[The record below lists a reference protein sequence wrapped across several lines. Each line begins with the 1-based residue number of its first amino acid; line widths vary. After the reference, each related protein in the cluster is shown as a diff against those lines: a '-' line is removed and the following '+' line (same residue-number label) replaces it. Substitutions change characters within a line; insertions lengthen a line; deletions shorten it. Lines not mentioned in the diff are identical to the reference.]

1 MFPCALTG
9 ALLESVDDPT
19 ATRPCAFHRRIL
31 YQWSSCLRC
40 FPFHLTAD
48 TFSGEVISVI
58 DGDTIDVLHNGQAER
73 IRLNGIDCPEKGQAY
88 GKKAKQF
95 TSGLVFGKQVTVKTF
110 KKDRHGRTVA
120 DVLLPDRTNV
130 SHELVKAGL
139 AWWYKQYAKH
149 DETLAQLEGEA
160 REQKRGL
167 WSDPNPV
174 PPWEVRHPPPKRL
187 EAAADA
193 SGVTGTQHEPA
204 DSTPTP
210 IIGNRHSHKY
220 QRPDCPNYT
229 ATAPKNRVMFGSV
242 EEAEKAGYQ
251 LAGNCPV
258 TPVQQPRD
266 RP

>member
-1 MFPCALTG
+1 LPFSRRTLSCTLI
-9 ALLESVDDPT
+9 LLIIASPS
-19 ATRPCAFHRRIL
+19 L
-31 YQWSSCLRC
+31 
-40 FPFHLTAD
+40 AD
-48 TFSGEVISVI
+48 FSGSVVGVL

-95 TSGLVFGKQVTVKTF
+95 TSGLVFGKQVTVKAF

-120 DVLLPDRTNV
+120 DVLLSDGTNV

-149 DETLAQLEGEA
+149 DETLAHLEQDA

-174 PPWEVRHPPPKRL
+174 PPWEVRHPPSKRL

-193 SGVTGTQHEPA
+193 SKGVSPA
-204 DSTPTP
+204 DSTPP

-229 ATAPKNRVMFGSV
+229 ATAPKNRVTFDSV

-251 LAGNCPV
+251 LAGNCP
-258 TPVQQPRD
+258 
-266 RP
+266 

>member
-1 MFPCALTG
+1 MRLLSYIICALLTLSIN
-9 ALLESVDDPT
+9 APSVVL
-19 ATRPCAFHRRIL
+19 AVF
-31 YQWSSCLRC
+31 SE
-40 FPFHLTAD
+40 
-48 TFSGEVISVI
+48 FSGQVVGVI

-73 IRLNGIDCPEKGQAY
+73 IRLNGIDCPERGQAY

-95 TSGLVFGKQVTVKTF
+95 TSGLVFGKQVRVNAL

-120 DVLLPDRTNV
+120 DVLLLDGTSV

-167 WSDPNPV
+167 WADPNPV
-174 PPWEVRHPPPKRL
+174 PPWEARHPPSKRL
-187 EAAADA
+187 EAADL
-193 SGVTGTQHEPA
+193 SGGESMESHPEPP
-204 DSTPTP
+204 DNTPMP

-229 ATAPKNRVMFGSV
+229 ATAPKNRVMFETV
-242 EEAEKAGYQ
+242 EEAENAGYQ
-251 LAGNCPV
+251 LAGNCP
-258 TPVQQPRD
+258 
-266 RP
+266 